1 MGAGQWLQIQYQ
13 ANGSMHIHL
22 RHQIDDQNTGND
34 QNHSYDGRQV
44 RNLLECHRTD
54 NRYQHYAHRSP
65 DSVCDSYGDCSQRQT

>member
-44 RNLLECHRTD
+44 LYNSFDL
-54 NRYQHYAHRSP
+54 
-65 DSVCDSYGDCSQRQT
+65 